1 MSRWESLKSDIGDE
15 KGQRNNAPGLRR
27 SNNRW
32 ASLNTNSNA
41 RHESSRQQHH
51 NKASFRGRQQHQ
63 RHLGGDK
70 SDSVASTK
78 TEAVK
83 NDKLS
88 MLIAEHDTIL
98 NSLTSKLQLC
108 CQSNDDDDEK
118 SEAIQNL
125 ASLISKTT
133 NISRLQTADE
143 IPCNTD
149 VFMELLHLLKSE
161 EEKEDSGNLGL
172 ILAQTIESYLKVSET
187 GGKTNSL
194 LKIIFSKSQVG
205 IGIATLS
212 SQYNKWSVRQPTE
225 TKSPMVSSLLV
236 SIALLTKNHVTELP
250 PESTARNV
258 VGGIFIPYLRQNQDP
273 STSTTTTHLKCVCE
287 ATIALLRNPSH
298 ASAILAP
305 LVEDVSIQFNYVIE
319 EQTINPLKT
328 ELLGALLKYMESPIN
343 DDTGQLECVCQTLSA
358 TIDGIRKL
366 RKGNE
371 TETAI
376 RNDSEHQIIKPL
388 QKYILEV
395 VSENNRKIKTSLEM
409 TISFETLMASSL
421 QLLRALIACYPK
433 AMTGTGWK
441 LIIEGANRNGN
452 STCTSDPSSRATSSY
467 LPLFLG
473 FDTTL
478 KRSES
483 QLKNMS
489 LAMECIADF
498 ILVLPWNKWL
508 KQSGPGNTTRNIVV
522 TPTKAPTSGFY
533 KSVVDALVSLIGI
546 TKKILCKCNEI
557 SQMNSLGRL
566 MKTIMLE
573 IPYCDLKLI
582 RAGEDLWK
590 EVTVV
595 IIPGS
600 QKYSIASSPRDRQ
613 NLAFEVLVASS
624 GGTPTPQGY
633 MRGMSPPAQT
643 WFLSKNTSTKA
654 FVDALLDSL
663 ESINGRFDQTVKILS
678 SMLRTL
684 PDIALQRWDAFREI
698 FKELS
703 PSSNRKELMRMEVL
717 ESFML
722 GRKDF
727 EVSADLRSKNNGI
740 IADLEG
746 IMLLQGWN
754 QNSLQRCMIIYSA
767 FRSEDWSLLNQI
779 DDKVSCHLDNI
790 LSSCQN
796 SSAKIREGAARAV
809 GEFCTQCV
817 LSDDSSGSPINDA
830 KMQQYRSLV
839 HKVHDA
845 MLKLCKDKNAGARS
859 MSIFSLGNL
868 SDALKGLNAKEI
880 IDASSLYEMH
890 KAILSSFGD
899 TNDKVVKNAIRS
911 VGHTS
916 NLLSLSLRRESSD
929 EHISVSYGLLV
940 ETIEALTSKLWK
952 TLHVALNEEQKAGM
966 TWKERSAAKK
976 HGWGACHSLGLV
988 FEGLWLSLF
997 EDSME
1002 LAMACSKAVQCLV
1015 RCPCHHAVLNEKVV
1029 LAAMAAICQLPS
1041 EFLSQNEAHESV
1053 LGNALKTSIL
1063 FLESE
1068 SNNHRVTLKLTKQNE
1083 PFLLHLLNSASIA
1096 DATIVLDDDR
1106 VTTQTLES
1114 LYSWMVEVHRLER
1127 LSALAF
1133 EVFALALQQQSASV
1147 AFEQKFTSRALQ
1159 KRKQETIGKT
1169 NAAANSSI
1177 NSREQN
1183 TNEEDEADEL

>member
-1 MSRWESLKSDIGDE
+1 MEG
-15 KGQRNNAPGLRR
+15 
-27 SNNRW
+27 
-32 ASLNTNSNA
+32 
-41 RHESSRQQHH
+41 
-51 NKASFRGRQQHQ
+51 KA
-63 RHLGGDK
+63 
-70 SDSVASTK
+70 V
-78 TEAVK
+78 E

-88 MLIAEHDTIL
+88 TLIAEHDAIL
-98 NSLTSKLQLC
+98 NSLKSKLQLH

-118 SEAIQNL
+118 PDAIQNL
-125 ASLISKTT
+125 ATLLSKTT

-143 IPCNTD
+143 IPSNTD
-149 VFMELLHLLKSE
+149 IFMELLHLLKSE
-161 EEKEDSGNLGL
+161 VEKKDSDNLSL
-172 ILAQTIESYLKVSET
+172 ILAQAIESYLKVSET

-194 LKIIFSKSQVG
+194 LKISFSKSQVG
-205 IGIATLS
+205 IGIAALS
-212 SQYNKWSVRQPTE
+212 SQYNKWSVQQQTE

-236 SIALLTKNHVTELP
+236 SIALLTKNHVSELP

-258 VGGIFIPYLRQNQDP
+258 VGGIFVPYLRQNQDP
-273 STSTTTTHLKCVCE
+273 SISTTTTHLKCVCE

-305 LVEDVSIQFNYVIE
+305 LVEDVSNYGIE

-328 ELLGALLKYMESPIN
+328 ELLAVLLKYLESPLN
-343 DDTGQLECVCQTLSA
+343 DDTRQIAEVECVCQTLSV
-358 TIDGIRKL
+358 TVDGIRKL

-371 TETAI
+371 TGVAI
-376 RNDSEHQIIKPL
+376 RNDTDTQIIKPL

-395 VSENNRKIKTSLEM
+395 VAENNRKIKTSLEM

-421 QLLRALIACYPK
+421 QLLRALIACYPE

-441 LIIEGANRNGN
+441 LIIEGANRNVNTTG
-452 STCTSDPSSRATSSY
+452 SSGPSSQVTSSY

-473 FDTTL
+473 CDTTL

-483 QLKNMS
+483 QSKNMP
-489 LAMECIADF
+489 LAMECIAEF

-508 KQSGPGNTTRNIVV
+508 KQGASGNTTRNIVM

-546 TKKILCKCNEI
+546 TKKIFCKCNEK

-566 MKTIMLE
+566 VKAILLE

-582 RAGEDLWK
+582 RAGEELWK
-590 EVTVV
+590 EITEV
-595 IIPGS
+595 ILS
-600 QKYSIASSPRDRQ
+600 SYKYNIASFRHDRQ
-613 NLAFEVLVASS
+613 NLAFEILVASS

-643 WFLSKNTSTKA
+643 WFLSKNTSTKS
-654 FVDALLDSL
+654 FLDALLESL
-663 ESINGRFDQTVKILS
+663 ESINGRFDQTIKILS
-678 SMLRTL
+678 SILRTL
-684 PDIALQRWDAFREI
+684 PDIALQRWDVFREL

-703 PSSNRKELMRMEVL
+703 PSSNRKDLMRMEVL

-727 EVSADLRSKNNGI
+727 EVSTDLRSKNNGI
-740 IADLEG
+740 IADLEE

-767 FRSEDWSLLNQI
+767 FRSEDWSLLDQI

-809 GEFCTQCV
+809 GEFCTQYV
-817 LSDDSSGSPINDA
+817 LSDDSSGGPINDA
-830 KMQQYRSLV
+830 KMQQYRSLA
-839 HKVHDA
+839 HKVHTA

-868 SDALKGLNAKEI
+868 SDALKRLNAKEI
-880 IDASSLYEMH
+880 IDTLSLYEIH

-916 NLLSLSLRRESSD
+916 NLLSLSLRHESTD
-929 EHISVSYGLLV
+929 EHVSLLCGLLV

-997 EDSME
+997 EDSNE

-1015 RCPCHHAVLNEKVV
+1015 RCPCHHDVLNEKVV
-1029 LAAMAAICQLPS
+1029 LAAMAAICQLPI
-1041 EFLSQNEAHESV
+1041 EFLIQNDAHESV
-1053 LGNALKTSIL
+1053 LGNTLKTSIL
-1063 FLESE
+1063 ILESG
-1068 SNNHRVTLKLTKQNE
+1068 SNNRRVTLKVTKQNE
-1083 PFLLHLLNSASIA
+1083 QFLLHLLNSASIA

-1106 VTTQTLES
+1106 VTTQTLEC

-1127 LSALAF
+1127 LSARAF
-1133 EVFALALQQQSASV
+1133 EVFALALQHRSASV

-1159 KRKQETIGKT
+1159 KRKQETMGKA
-1169 NAAANSSI
+1169 NAAEKTSI
-1177 NSREQN
+1177 TNPEEN